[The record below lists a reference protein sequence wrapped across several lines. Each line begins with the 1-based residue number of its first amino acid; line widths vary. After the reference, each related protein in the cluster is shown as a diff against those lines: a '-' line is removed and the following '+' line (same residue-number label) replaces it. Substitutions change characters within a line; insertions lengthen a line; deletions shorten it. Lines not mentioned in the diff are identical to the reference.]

1 MLVNLVTNA
10 IRAMP
15 NGGNLK
21 IKALQEKNSVN
32 VTISDTGIG
41 ISDEVKSKLFQPLVA
56 TKFKGQAFGLAVVK
70 RLMETR

>member
-1 MLVNLVTNA
+1 
-10 IRAMP
+10 MP
-15 NGGNLK
+15 NGSNLK
-21 IKALQEKNSVN
+21 IKAFQEKNSFN

-56 TKFKGQAFGLAVVK
+56 TKSMGQALGLAVVK

>member
-1 MLVNLVTNA
+1 
-10 IRAMP
+10 MP
-15 NGGNLK
+15 NGSNLK
-21 IKALQEKNSVN
+21 IKAFQEKNSFN